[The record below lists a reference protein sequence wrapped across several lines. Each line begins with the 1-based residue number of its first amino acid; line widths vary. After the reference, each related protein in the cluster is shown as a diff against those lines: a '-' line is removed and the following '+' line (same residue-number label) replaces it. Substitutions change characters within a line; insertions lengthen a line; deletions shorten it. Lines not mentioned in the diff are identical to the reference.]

1 MTLVV
6 INGHTYSDDSD
17 PTTGLGN
24 GGHRTRFIPALSD
37 VVVVAGQAA
46 TSATNAAT
54 SATNSANSA
63 TAAAASATTAV
74 NAPGTNA
81 TSTTSLTISAA
92 SKTLTIQTGKSI
104 VVGMTVKIASTASPT
119 NWMLGD
125 VTAYTSGTGS
135 LTVNVVLTNGS
146 GTFAD
151 WTVSLSGSVPATVA
165 TTGSNTYTGVQNEFH
180 GADIASAA
188 TINLTTATGNLVDVT
203 GTTTITAI
211 TLADGYERT
220 VRFTGVLTLTNG
232 ASLVLPSGANIT
244 TAAGDFAIFRGYW
257 AGVVRCVSYVR
268 ASGDSVISK
277 RGADIASAATINL
290 TTATGKIVDVTG
302 TTGITAITLAD
313 GLERKVRFTGALTIT
328 NGASLILPNGVNITT
343 AAGDVATF
351 VGYASSVVRCVSYA
365 RATGETV
372 FDVRGADIA
381 SAATINLT
389 TATGNIVDVTG
400 TTGISTIT
408 LADGMERTV
417 RFTGALTLTN
427 SANLVL
433 LGGANITTAAGD
445 FAVFRGYAAG
455 VVRCTQYSRA
465 SGLPIVNPT
474 VTFPAPLKRFTVITS
489 STTYSPLSTSNTLY
503 VEVQGAGQGGQ
514 SGGGAIPS
522 GGNGGGFAS
531 KTFLPT
537 LAASYTVTIGAGG
550 TVGYNAGGT
559 TSFDTV
565 SATGG
570 SSSGPG
576 TGSGGDFNAR
586 GCAGDGQ
593 QGSNHSDVCHG
604 GSGYGGRG
612 GGRSY
617 FSTTSGEAGQYGGGG
632 GSSQSGTGGA
642 GGNGLVLVWE
652 F

>member
-232 ASLVLPSGANIT
+232 ASLVLPSGADIT

>member
-514 SGGGAIPS
+514 SGGGSIPS

>member
-232 ASLVLPSGANIT
+232 ASLVLPSGADIT

-550 TVGYNAGGT
+550 TVGFNAGGT
-559 TSFDTV
+559 TSFGAV

-593 QGSNHSDVCHG
+593 QGSAHVDVCHG